1 MGDLGS
7 GHLRCGR
14 DGCKENV
21 KTAAQELSH
30 GEPLFHEQGYD
41 GKIKTKKKTTSAI
54 PERDMLYTQRTS
66 TCSKERGMK
75 K

>member
-7 GHLRCGR
+7 GHLHCGR

-30 GEPLFHEQGYD
+30 GEPLFHEQG
-41 GKIKTKKKTTSAI
+41 
-54 PERDMLYTQRTS
+54 RV
-66 TCSKERGMK
+66 
-75 K
+75 